1 MQLLLLI
8 FSKRLDNLL
17 SVCGALDF
25 FWSCRA
31 SIYRKYAFRDLLP
44 SPFSLLYFSIS
55 SRIVFFNTLSI
66 SFLSAFPL
74 LYFCFQI
81 EHTCVFQI
89 SPTPVTFAL
98 YERLN
103 HLKRNRSRFTIPK
116 FCRSSTYV
124 IAIVKFSN
132 NRPIQTRFNFSQ
144 RSVAV

>member
-1 MQLLLLI
+1 MGSKRSYFTCNFFIFLEEDFALPLMQLLLLI

-66 SFLSAFPL
+66 SFLSAFPF
-74 LYFCFQI
+74 LYFPFAFADRKCLKTSNFYMCVLDFIYTCHLCFI
-81 EHTCVFQI
+81 
-89 SPTPVTFAL
+89 
-98 YERLN
+98 
-103 HLKRNRSRFTIPK
+103 
-116 FCRSSTYV
+116 
-124 IAIVKFSN
+124 
-132 NRPIQTRFNFSQ
+132 
-144 RSVAV
+144 